1 MDFDGRY
8 SYSNEINVDVVSPL
22 NYSLEQNYPNP
33 FNPNTM
39 IKYSIPED
47 GSVKLKVYNLLGEEV
62 ITLINSFQKAGR
74 YEIVF
79 DASKLASGV
88 YYYRIE
94 TQKYTSVKKMILMK

>member
-1 MDFDGRY
+1 
-8 SYSNEINVDVVSPL
+8 
-22 NYSLEQNYPNP
+22 
-33 FNPNTM
+33 M